1 MCYMTDVLYVYCD
14 DHYGRQIIS
23 PCPSAMN
30 HPGLATT
37 GCWNAVTTSHTRVL
51 DFCPVCKRAGKDT
64 EEYRQDKE
72 KQFYQFDKTVEGPKT
87 AISEVTLRPV
97 EERGQGQD
105 SKIWLKSFGGS
116 SANASAAN
124 SANASRRGSVDPEA
138 RRDSH
143 ASIMSTT
150 STTSTQST
158 NSSTKSIPEI
168 MSKSRYCKEPTSAA
182 WGMAPEELHERST
195 TYLKENGKR
204 SESGTTRS
212 SRTSNLDTVDE
223 QDQEQEQQL

>member
-1 MCYMTDVLYVYCD
+1 MTDVLYVYCD

-37 GCWNAVTTSHTRVL
+37 GCWNAVTTNHTRVL
-51 DFCPVCKRAGKDT
+51 DFCPVCKRARKDN
-64 EEYRQDKE
+64 EEYRQDKD
-72 KQFYQFDKTVEGPKT
+72 KQFCQLDHTAEGPKT
-87 AISEVTLRPV
+87 AIPEVTVRPLK
-97 EERGQGQD
+97 ERGQGQD

-116 SANASAAN
+116 SVNASAAN
-124 SANASRRGSVDPEA
+124 SANASRRGSVDPDA

-158 NSSTKSIPEI
+158 NSSTKSILGI
-168 MSKSRYCKEPTSAA
+168 ISKSRYCKEPTSAA
-182 WGMAPEELHERST
+182 WGMTPEELHERST
-195 TYLKENGKR
+195 TYLMENGKR
-204 SESGTTRS
+204 SGSGA
-212 SRTSNLDTVDE
+212 SRPSRFSNLDTVKE
-223 QDQEQEQQL
+223 QSQEQ